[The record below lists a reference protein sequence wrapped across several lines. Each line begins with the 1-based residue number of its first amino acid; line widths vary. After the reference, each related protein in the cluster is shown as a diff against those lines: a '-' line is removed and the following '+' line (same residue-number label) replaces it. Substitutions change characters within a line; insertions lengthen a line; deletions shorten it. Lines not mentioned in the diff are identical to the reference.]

1 VPTPLA
7 HDHNGEVVA
16 RLDELGE
23 QSVELVS
30 AHRRASF
37 DAERV
42 EHDAYAVRRE
52 RERERER
59 ELCDRLP
66 LLKPA
71 VDALQQLHV
80 EHPAADLDRRVARC

>member
-1 VPTPLA
+1 MATPLA
-7 HDHNGEVVA
+7 HDDDGEVVA

-23 QSVELVS
+23 QSVEPVS
-30 AHRRASF
+30 GYRRASF

-42 EHDAYAVRRE
+42 EHDAYAIR
-52 RERERER
+52 RERER

-71 VDALQQLHV
+71 VDALQQLHI